1 MHAQP
6 GRGSRANHGTR
17 RQLCCR
23 PPHRYDRPA
32 TSRQKRKVLGLKMR
46 RRHASDGRGES
57 LALVAVKFRRRFE
70 RPQTRA
76 KGRDGK
82 ETLDRRG
89 KLFPEAR

>member
-1 MHAQP
+1 
-6 GRGSRANHGTR
+6 
-17 RQLCCR
+17 
-23 PPHRYDRPA
+23 
-32 TSRQKRKVLGLKMR
+32 MR